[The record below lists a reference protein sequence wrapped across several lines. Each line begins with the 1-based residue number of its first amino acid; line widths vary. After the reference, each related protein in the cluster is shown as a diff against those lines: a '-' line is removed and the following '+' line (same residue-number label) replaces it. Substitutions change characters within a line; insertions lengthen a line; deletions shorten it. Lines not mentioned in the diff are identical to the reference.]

1 MFLKSLELNGFKSFS
16 QKTILEFPAG
26 ITAIVGPN
34 GSGKSNI
41 IDAIRWILGEREAKN
56 LRGAKAEDLIFAGTP
71 KKPRVSV
78 AQASLHFDNNSGFFP
93 LDFKEVLVTRRV
105 NRDGNS
111 QYFLNKSEV
120 RLKDVIDFFARSR
133 LGTKG
138 LTIISQGGSDLFVR
152 VSSEERRIM
161 IEEVL
166 GLREY
171 QIKKTEAERKLKNTA
186 INLDKVKAMI
196 GEITPHLRM
205 LKRQT
210 SKWEKRAE
218 TEKELKEL
226 EDKYFSFKIS
236 EIKKSLDS
244 FDPEFAQ
251 LSKQIIEKQ
260 KELRGLEDE
269 IKKLEP
275 KSQKQENI
283 KPIKLQQDELFS
295 RRSEI
300 QREFGRLEAKIEL
313 LSALKSGNRD
323 FKVEEAVNLID
334 GVKKSLEIG
343 LNNSDFEKLKKVV
356 EDLIA
361 KIEMFLNRDTDSGK
375 EELSELEK
383 LKTDLTKNL
392 VLIEKDLE
400 QLAKA
405 EQEITNN
412 LESFNKNFQKA
423 FEIKEAKKEEINDLE
438 SRKNKVLFEK
448 EKLNLKLQ
456 DLESQLQQIGRSI
469 KEFSI
474 FNPPAGGQ
482 FSINQGEL
490 SDIERRMFKLRA
502 DLAAIG
508 EIDESLIKEATATET
523 HYNFLTNQSKDLE
536 KALIDLKNLINE
548 LSEKIHFEFNNSL
561 KAINEEFNKFFRLM
575 FGGGHAKLKVER
587 EKRKVK
593 SLEEENLKS
602 ENKTE
607 INNEEEN
614 EELSTGVN
622 IDLDLPKKRITGMD
636 ALSGGERSLVS
647 IAALFA
653 LISVSP
659 PPFLVLDEVD
669 AALDEQNSRRFSNL
683 IKEFVHKT
691 QFIVVTHN
699 RATMEAAGVLYGITM
714 EEDGVSKVLSLKLDS
729 KM

>member
-1 MFLKSLELNGFKSFS
+1 MFLKSLELNGFKSFP
-16 QKTILEFPAG
+16 QKTILEFPKG

-71 KKPRVSV
+71 KRPRVSA
-78 AQASLHFDNNSGFFP
+78 AQASLHFDNGSGFFP

-105 NRDGNS
+105 SRDGNS

-120 RLKDVIDFFARSR
+120 RLKDIIDFFARSR
-133 LGTKG
+133 LGAKG
-138 LTIISQGGSDLFVR
+138 LTVINQGSSDLFVR
-152 VSSEERRIM
+152 VSPEERRMM

-171 QIKKTEAERKLKNTA
+171 QIKKAESERKLKNTA
-186 INLDKVKAMI
+186 INLDKVEAML

-205 LKRQT
+205 LRRQT

-226 EDKYFSFKIS
+226 EDKYFSFKLG
-236 EIKKSLDS
+236 EINKSLVN
-244 FDPEFAQ
+244 FDPELVQ
-251 LSKQIIEKQ
+251 LSKQISEKQ
-260 KELRGLEDE
+260 KELLGLEGE

-275 KSQKQENI
+275 KSQKHENI
-283 KPIKLQQDELFS
+283 KSIKIRQDELFS

-300 QREFGRLEAKIEL
+300 QKEFGRLEAKMEL
-313 LSALKSGNRD
+313 LNASKNGKRD
-323 FKVEEAVNLID
+323 FNADEALNLID
-334 GVKKSLEIG
+334 DVKKSLETG
-343 LNNSDFEKLKKVV
+343 LKHSDFEKFKKVA
-356 EDLIA
+356 EDLIL
-361 KIEMFLNRDTDSGK
+361 KIERFLNSGADTGKKDSDG
-375 EELSELEK
+375 LEK
-383 LKTDLTKNL
+383 LKASLAENL
-392 VLIEKDLE
+392 VLIDNDLG

-405 EQEITNN
+405 EREITDN

-423 FEIKEAKKEEINDLE
+423 FEIKEVKKEEINDLE
-438 SRKNKVLFEK
+438 SRRNKILFEK
-448 EKLNLKLQ
+448 EKLNLKFQ
-456 DLESQLQQIGRSI
+456 DLESRLRQIGRSV
-469 KEFSI
+469 KEFSMGDN
-474 FNPPAGGQ
+474 FES
-482 FSINQGEL
+482 SIGIDEL
-490 SDIERRMFKLRA
+490 SDIERRMFKFRA

-508 EIDESLIKEATATET
+508 EIDESLLKEAAATET
-523 HYNFLTNQSKDLE
+523 HYNFLTAQSKDLE
-536 KALIDLKNLINE
+536 KAMIDLENLIND

-575 FGGGHAKLKVER
+575 FGGGNAKLKTKNLKLKTKNIETDSEVDLDIKTDDNNGE
-587 EKRKVK
+587 EK
-593 SLEEENLKS
+593 SL
-602 ENKTE
+602 
-607 INNEEEN
+607 
-614 EELSTGVN
+614 GVD
-622 IDLDLPKKRITGMD
+622 IDLNLPKKKSMSLD
-636 ALSGGERSLVS
+636 VLSGGEKSLVS

-659 PPFLVLDEVD
+659 PPFLVLDEID

-699 RATMEAAGVLYGITM
+699 RSTMEAAGVLYGITM
-714 EEDGVSKVLSLKLDS
+714 EENGVSKVLSLKLGDNF
-729 KM
+729 KD